1 MQALSERQEN
11 TSDHALIAEQSR
23 IEDALVRITK
33 KKADLTHDISDIKEN
48 KDLIKQKTD
57 QLSQALSQRRLEE
70 RDLLNEKKFEQTN
83 QSRLK
88 AQLQQ
93 CQQDITNLESILSSH
108 VSQDSIQQLPQ
119 WEEQLQD
126 ALQHKTASQERLIQL
141 RFEIEDYE
149 ISD

>member
-1 MQALSERQEN
+1 MAYQQLKEKQDDSQALLQALSERQEN

-70 RDLLNEKKFEQTN
+70 EICSMRRNL
-83 QSRLK
+83 SRP
-88 AQLQQ
+88 
-93 CQQDITNLESILSSH
+93 INL
-108 VSQDSIQQLPQ
+108 V
-119 WEEQLQD
+119 
-126 ALQHKTASQERLIQL
+126 
-141 RFEIEDYE
+141 
-149 ISD
+149 